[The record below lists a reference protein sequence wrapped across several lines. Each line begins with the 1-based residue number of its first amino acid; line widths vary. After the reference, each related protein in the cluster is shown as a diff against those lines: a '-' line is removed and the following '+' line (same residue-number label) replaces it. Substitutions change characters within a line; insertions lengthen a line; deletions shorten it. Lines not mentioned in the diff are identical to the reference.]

1 MKPTKKTYQFYYRLS
16 VYGEQINEYK
26 VTCIYPR
33 KTKVY
38 RKLYKKLDNLKIAT
52 FGYHPIN

>member
-1 MKPTKKTYQFYYRLS
+1 MKPQKRNYQFYYRLS

-26 VTCIYPR
+26 IKCCYPK

-38 RKLYKKLDNLKIAT
+38 KELYKKLDNLKIAT
-52 FGYHPIN
+52 FGYYPID